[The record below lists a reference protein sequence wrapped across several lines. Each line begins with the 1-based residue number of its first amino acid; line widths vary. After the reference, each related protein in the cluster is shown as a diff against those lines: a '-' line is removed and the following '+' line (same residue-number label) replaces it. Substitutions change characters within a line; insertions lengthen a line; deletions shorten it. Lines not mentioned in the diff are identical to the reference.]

1 MSSLIRCFGFVFLAA
16 VLVAAGGGPAFSG
29 SAAPVIGT
37 ATQGRE
43 ASPTCANS
51 VMQSIEYRAWME
63 GEREIVQNANIIG
76 KSDSVLEYSCFKSW
90 LDNTARDQGFFSEG
104 HGVGTAS
111 MDAAL
116 QRTVGATWAAYRNA
130 NFSHSYLGGRL
141 ASGPAPITPV
151 AGAAY
156 NCNVMNQVWEQARC
170 QNFQP
175 TGLTQDG
182 FFTLQEYV
190 SGPEKRALPG
200 ACNKDGRWTYAF
212 DAVNSNAPWMDAA
225 WRAQNSP
232 QFLDRLGVTSGACAA
247 PVRTG
252 LTIRKVD
259 GSVIPDAVCATPGCW
274 YNGTTCN

>member
-1 MSSLIRCFGFVFLAA
+1 M
-16 VLVAAGGGPAFSG
+16 LVAAGGGPAFSG
-29 SAAPVIGT
+29 STAPVIGT

-90 LDNTARDQGFFSEG
+90 LDNTARDQGFFSDAA
-104 HGVGTAS
+104 GVGPVSRSFGMGTAS
-111 MDAAL
+111 MDRAL

-151 AGAAY
+151 AGAPY
-156 NCNVMNQVWEQARC
+156 SCDVMNQVWELARC

-175 TGLTQDG
+175 AGLTQDG

-190 SGPEKRALPG
+190 SGSEKRALPR

-212 DAVNSNAPWMDAA
+212 DAVNSRAPWMNAD
-225 WRAQNSP
+225 WLAQRSP
-232 QFLDRLGVTSGACAA
+232 QFLDRLGVTSGACAG
-247 PVRTG
+247 PVQTG
-252 LTIRKVD
+252 LTLKLV
-259 GSVIPDAVCATPGCW
+259 GGTTIPDAVCPTPGCW
-274 YNGTTCN
+274 YNGSTCNN